1 MKYNTIVIGSGPGGY
16 TAAIRLAQ
24 LGAKVAIIE
33 RDLVGGICTNWGCT
47 PSKAM
52 ITSAKYA
59 KYAKQSA
66 HYGINVGEPVVD
78 FQKVAERRDAVMKAA
93 REEVRHLLDQWN
105 VDIYQ
110 GTGEVMDPT
119 HVKVSPYD

>member
-78 FQKVAERRDAVMKAA
+78 FQKVAERRDAVFIIFINSALYPSSSIPLA
-93 REEVRHLLDQWN
+93 FLAN
-105 VDIYQ
+105 SIAC
-110 GTGEVMDPT
+110 
-119 HVKVSPYD
+119 S